1 MRIPDTCIKDA
12 GRYEQMLS
20 AGGLNA
26 KGEVEFRRGGKR
38 VLDEVRLVDLPHGAF
53 GRLVRDKIDPLWGAR
68 DGDPDGYQLLLEQ
81 VTELREQSE
90 FTEAEELLVN
100 RFDPRSVANCVARA
114 VYDRNAEQYPNQPLC
129 GTLGDLSEMVESNPG
144 FEDLADE
151 DDEDDEAG
159 TPPASAAD
167 LAAIVEAVRQAPPAP
182 EPATPI
188 RPTQASPA
196 PAQPAPTTPVPAA
209 ISQPKGNAPMQFT
222 VDKGPLLAALKRAVS
237 VAGKK
242 TTMPIIECVLLDVAG
257 SILTLSATDLAVDM
271 QIKVPVA
278 MDARPGRLAVP
289 GAALVTAIDALPDG
303 SQATLEKTDDARLR
317 IMAGRTRFH
326 VPTMHPD
333 DFPAFAMVD
342 GSEIRVQAQELKR
355 AIDRVAFGIST
366 DDVARPQLAG
376 MFLHARP
383 DGLRVVGAN
392 GQILSRSDL
401 ATTAPATEFVQAF
414 SEPGRPQGVMIPRD
428 SVTALRRLLDA
439 VDGEAEVT
447 TTIGRKRAIFEMFPL
462 RFGTTLSAAE
472 YIAYEAV
479 LSQTLATAKRN
490 WTVPRAGLLATVRRV
505 RALAGDKGRTVALT
519 VTGDGVRAET
529 TVRESATD
537 AVDILE
543 APTGLCDA
551 PIDIGFAAGHLAA
564 ALDSLN
570 AGTVT
575 CTMTDHLLPTF
586 WRAEQ
591 EGDILAAEHLVVVM
605 PFRLDPKK
613 AEA

>member
-1 MRIPDTCIKDA
+1 MPIPDTCINDNQLYVALTGK
-12 GRYEQMLS
+12 
-20 AGGLNA
+20 GGL
-26 KGEVEFRRGGKR
+26 VTPMPLLLRRGAATVEAYAR
-38 VLDEVRLVDLPHGAF
+38 PWDLPYGAF
-53 GRLVRDKIDPLWGAR
+53 GQLVRDEIDPLWGAR
-68 DGDPDGYQLLLEQ
+68 DLAPDEFDDLVDLINDRDPGGVERPLHIFDPEDINVRKVRCLYDSRAKLNGGPPSIADVLDAMWLELEG
-81 VTELREQSE
+81 TGTFFADMKEREAA
-90 FTEAEELLVN
+90 EAEEAETE
-100 RFDPRSVANCVARA
+100 DAESV
-114 VYDRNAEQYPNQPLC
+114 
-129 GTLGDLSEMVESNPG
+129 
-144 FEDLADE
+144 
-151 DDEDDEAG
+151 
-159 TPPASAAD
+159 
-167 LAAIVEAVRQAPPAP
+167 
-182 EPATPI
+182 
-188 RPTQASPA
+188 PA
-196 PAQPAPTTPVPAA
+196 PAETAPEVAAPPVTTPTTPPHSAVPAQPIPA
-209 ISQPKGNAPMQFT
+209 PQPAANPQPKGNTPMQLT

-303 SQATLEKTDDARLR
+303 AQATLEKTDDARLR
-317 IMAGRTRFH
+317 IMASRTRFH

-342 GSEIRVQAQELKR
+342 GSEVRVQAQELKR

-383 DGLRVVGAN
+383 EGLRVVGAN

-401 ATTAPATEFVQAF
+401 VTTAPATEFVQAF

-439 VDGEAEVT
+439 VDGETEVT
-447 TTIGRKRAIFEMFPL
+447 AIIGRKRAIFEMFPL